1 MVQECRNLIEGS
13 ACACAVQGQVAG
25 SVASHKKL
33 FHCSFSIRIIATI
46 YRNRSKICSFFI
58 SSESFNEYETYADN
72 DNFIFHY
79 F

>member
-1 MVQECRNLIEGS
+1 MVQECRKLIEGS

-25 SVASHKKL
+25 SVASHKKM

-79 F
+79 V